1 MTVARLAGVL
11 RCFRVIQGWRLGA
24 RSNRSAYLKRAE
36 VIVKIQYVMIM
47 IMLVLAAVAFEL
59 LVFVSPLGDDTR
71 LGNAIEGVGVFVA
84 LLAAVIAL
92 AATDPKAERVQVTIE
107 PSVDKNHVLTY
118 RKNELPPDLTGPYDN
133 LPDPVESRRVLFK
146 ITNVSGF
153 TLENP
158 VLTFRLPLQK
168 QHPHKQGQNYGLTF
182 RSNLFNSQRELR
194 LLEFADTRILS
205 NSNLPYWNHG
215 DDITIWIRMVLGA
228 GGLEPFTVEVSVN
241 SENTSG
247 VTKRVEID
255 PARLLKQ

>member
-1 MTVARLAGVL
+1 MKT
-11 RCFRVIQGWRLGA
+11 
-24 RSNRSAYLKRAE
+24 
-36 VIVKIQYVMIM
+36 QYVIIM
-47 IMLVLAAVAFEL
+47 IVLLLAAVAFEL
-59 LVFVSPLGDDTR
+59 LVFISPLGGDTR
-71 LGNAIEGVGVFVA
+71 LGDAIEGVGVFVA
-84 LLAAVIAL
+84 LLAVVTALSAV
-92 AATDPKAERVQVTIE
+92 DPKAKPVQVTIE
-107 PSVDKNHVLTY
+107 PSVDENHVLTHPK
-118 RKNELPPDLTGPYDN
+118 RELPPDLTKPYDN
-133 LPDPVESRRVLFK
+133 LPDPVKSRRVRFK

-153 TLENP
+153 TLEKP

-215 DDITIWIRMVLGA
+215 DDITIWIRMVLDA
-228 GGLEPFTVEVSVN
+228 GGLEPFIVEVSVN

-247 VTKRVEID
+247 ITKRVEID